1 MRQEEEHLRFRM
13 DSAAFDPRAGFITV
27 DLRQT
32 GGTEPSSPSDYDT
45 HDPVDVARERVQVFE
60 THLKSHPEDT
70 AAWIGYSRAHI
81 STEDGALRSAQ
92 LDISLSILA
101 RALKGVSRTKSIP
114 LHLEYMRVAA
124 EVWPSARMEDAWSSL
139 LEEMEA
145 LITSGAEICDLWL
158 GHFRWLEGSGF
169 GRDGRDIE
177 TVMQLY
183 EDRLAKLSEYGKW
196 AADWAWC

>member
-1 MRQEEEHLRFRM
+1 MRFRV

-81 STEDGALRSAQ
+81 STEDGPLRSAQ

-101 RALKGVSRTKSIP
+101 RALKGVSRTQSIP

-124 EVWPSARMEDAWSSL
+124 EVWPSARLEDAWSAL

-145 LITSGAEICDLWL
+145 LTTSGAEMCDLWL